1 MKTNSGQRDYR
12 YYQWQRGERIR
23 TILVC
28 AVITVF
34 FAYFFYRSLWAVVPL
49 GTIGGYVFWDI
60 RNKKAKKERNEL
72 AEQFRECIL
81 SVVSSLQAGY
91 SVENAF
97 LESEK
102 DMELMYGNFSLIGEE
117 LKFVRRGLQINIT
130 LEELLADIAGRS
142 GSSDIGEFAQ
152 IFALAKR
159 NGGNM
164 TEILKNSAGQIGK
177 RIELRQEVQV
187 LLGGKQMELMIMK
200 LMPFGILLY
209 VSMGNPGYFEPLY
222 HNLSGIAVMTG
233 CLAVYSGAYFLGEA
247 VMGKIEA
254 QLL

>member
-12 YYQWQRGERIR
+12 YYQWQRGEKVR

-28 AVITVF
+28 AAVTGLL
-34 FAYFFYRSLWAVVPL
+34 AYFFYRSLWAVIPL
-49 GTIGGYVFWDI
+49 GAIGFYFFLDI
-60 RNKKAKKERNEL
+60 RRKKAKKARNEL
-72 AEQFRECIL
+72 TAQFRECIL

-102 DMELMYGNFSLIGEE
+102 DMELMYGKHSLIGGE

-142 GSSDIGEFAQ
+142 GCTDIGEFAQ

-164 TEILKNSAGQIGK
+164 TEIIKNSAGQIGK
-177 RIELRQEVQV
+177 RIELRQEIQM

-200 LMPFGILLY
+200 LMPFGILFY
-209 VSMGNPGYFEPLY
+209 VGMGSPGYFDPLY
-222 HNLSGIAVMTG
+222 NNLSGIAVMTG

-247 VMGKIEA
+247 VMGKIEE

>member
-1 MKTNSGQRDYR
+1 MKTNSRQRDYQH
-12 YYQWQRGERIR
+12 YQWQRGEKLR
-23 TILVC
+23 TILIC
-28 AVITVF
+28 TAATGLL
-34 FAYFFYRSLWAVVPL
+34 AYFFYRSLWAVIPL
-49 GTIGGYVFWDI
+49 GAIGYYIFLDI
-60 RNKKAKKERNEL
+60 RRKKTKKARSEL
-72 AEQFRECIL
+72 AAQFRECIL

-102 DMELMYGNFSLIGEE
+102 DMELMYGKYSLIGGE

-130 LEELLADIAGRS
+130 LEELLTDIAGRS
-142 GSSDIGEFAQ
+142 GCDDIGEFAQ

-164 TEILKNSAGQIGK
+164 TEIIRNSAGQIGK
-177 RIELRQEVQV
+177 RIEMRQEIQV

-209 VSMGNPGYFEPLY
+209 VGMGNPGYFEPLY
-222 HNLSGIAVMTG
+222 HNLFGIAVMTG
-233 CLAVYSGAYFLGEA
+233 CLAVYSGAYFLGES
-247 VMGKIEA
+247 VMDKIEA

>member
-1 MKTNSGQRDYR
+1 MRTNSGQRDYR
-12 YYQWQRGERIR
+12 YYQWQRGERLR

-28 AVITVF
+28 AAVTVLL
-34 FAYFFYRSLWAVVPL
+34 AYFFYRSLWAVIPL
-49 GTIGGYVFWDI
+49 GAVGLYLFLDI
-60 RNKKAKKERNEL
+60 RRKKVKKARDEL
-72 AEQFRECIL
+72 AAQFRECIL

-102 DMELMYGNFSLIGEE
+102 DMELMYGKFSLIGAE

-130 LEELLADIAGRS
+130 LEELLADIAVRS
-142 GSSDIGEFAQ
+142 GSGDIGEFAQ

-164 TEILKNSAGQIGK
+164 TEIIKNSAGQIGK

-187 LLGGKQMELMIMK
+187 LLGGKQMEFMIMK

-209 VSMGNPGYFEPLY
+209 VGMGNPGYFEPLY

-233 CLAVYSGAYFLGEA
+233 CLAVYSGAYFLGES

>member
-1 MKTNSGQRDYR
+1 MKTNSRPRDYR
-12 YYQWQRGERIR
+12 SYQWKRGELVW

-28 AVITVF
+28 ATVTGAL
-34 FAYFFYRSLWAVVPL
+34 AYFFYRSLWAVVPL
-49 GTIGGYVFWDI
+49 GAAGVCIFREI
-60 RNKKAKKERNEL
+60 RRKKAKKARDQL

-102 DMELMYGNFSLIGEE
+102 DMELMYGKHSLIGDE
-117 LKFVRRGLQINIT
+117 LIFVRRGLHININ
-130 LEELLADIAGRS
+130 LEDLLADIAERS
-142 GSSDIGEFAQ
+142 GCGDIGEFAQ

-164 TEILKNSAGQIGK
+164 TEIIKNSAGQIGK

-187 LLGGKQMELMIMK
+187 LLGGKQMELLIMK

-209 VSMGNPGYFEPLY
+209 VGMGNPGYFDSLY
-222 HNLSGIAVMTG
+222 HNLTGIAIMTG
-233 CLAVYSGAYFLGEA
+233 CLAVYSGAYALGES
-247 VMGKIEA
+247 VMSGIEA

>member
-12 YYQWQRGERIR
+12 KYQWQRGERVR
-23 TILVC
+23 AVLAC
-28 AVITVF
+28 AAVIGLL
-34 FAYFFYRSLWAVVPL
+34 AYFFYRSLWAMLPL
-49 GTIGGYVFWDI
+49 GAVGVYFFRDIG
-60 RNKKAKKERNEL
+60 
-72 AEQFRECIL
+72 AE
-81 SVVSSLQAGY
+81 SGVSFLQAGY

-102 DMELMYGNFSLIGEE
+102 DMELMYGRHSLIGGE
-117 LKFVRRGLQINIT
+117 LKFIRRGLQINIT

-142 GSSDIGEFAQ
+142 GCGDIAEFAQ

-164 TEILKNSAGQIGK
+164 TEIIRNSAGQIGK
-177 RIELRQEVQV
+177 RIELRQEIQV
-187 LLGGKQMELMIMK
+187 LLGGRQMELMVMK

-222 HNLSGIAVMTG
+222 HNGFGIAVMTG
-233 CLAVYSGAYFLGEA
+233 CLAAYAGAYCLGEA
-247 VMGKIEA
+247 VMGRIES

>member
-12 YYQWQRGERIR
+12 KYQWQRGERVR
-23 TILVC
+23 AVLAC
-28 AVITVF
+28 AAVTGLL
-34 FAYFFYRSLWAVVPL
+34 AYFFYRSLWAVVPL
-49 GTIGGYVFWDI
+49 GAVGVYFFRDI
-60 RNKKAKKERNEL
+60 RRKKAKKARDEL
-72 AEQFRECIL
+72 AVQFRECIL

-102 DMELMYGNFSLIGEE
+102 DMELMYGRHSLIGGE
-117 LKFVRRGLQINIT
+117 LKFIRRGLQINIT
-130 LEELLADIAGRS
+130 LEELLADIARRS
-142 GSSDIGEFAQ
+142 GCGDIAEFAQ

-164 TEILKNSAGQIGK
+164 TEIIRNSARQIGK

-187 LLGGKQMELMIMK
+187 LLGGRQMELMVMK

-222 HNLSGIAVMTG
+222 HNGFGIAVMTG
-233 CLAVYSGAYFLGEA
+233 CLAAYAGAYFLGEA
-247 VMGKIEA
+247 VMGGIES

>member
-1 MKTNSGQRDYR
+1 MKTSLRQRDYR
-12 YYQWQRGERIR
+12 HYQWQRGERLR
-23 TILVC
+23 AILFC
-28 AVITVF
+28 AAVTGL
-34 FAYFFYRSLWAVVPL
+34 FAYFFYRSVWAVIPL
-49 GTIGGYVFWDI
+49 GAIGYYFFRDI
-60 RNKKAKKERNEL
+60 RRKKAKKARSEL
-72 AEQFRECIL
+72 AAQFRECIL

-102 DMELMYGNFSLIGEE
+102 DMELMYGKYSLIGGE

-142 GSSDIGEFAQ
+142 GCDDIGEFAQ

-164 TEILKNSAGQIGK
+164 TEIIRNSAGQIGK
-177 RIELRQEVQV
+177 RIELRQEIQV

-209 VSMGNPGYFEPLY
+209 VGMGNPGYFEPLY
-222 HNLSGIAVMTG
+222 HNLFGIAVMTG
-233 CLAVYSGAYFLGEA
+233 CLAVYSGAYFLGES
-247 VMGKIEA
+247 VMDKIEA

>member
-1 MKTNSGQRDYR
+1 MKTNSRQRDYR
-12 YYQWQRGERIR
+12 NYQWQKGEWLR
-23 TILVC
+23 TLLVC
-28 AVITVF
+28 AAVTGLL
-34 FAYFFYRSLWAVVPL
+34 AYFFYRSLWAVIPL
-49 GTIGGYVFWDI
+49 GAIGFYLFWDI
-60 RNKKAKKERNEL
+60 RRKKAKSARNEL
-72 AEQFRECIL
+72 AAQFRECIL

-102 DMELMYGNFSLIGEE
+102 DMKLMYGGHSLIGGE
-117 LKFVRRGLQINIT
+117 LEFVRRGLQINIS
-130 LEELLADIAGRS
+130 LEELLGDIAERS
-142 GSSDIGEFAQ
+142 GCGDIGEFAQ

-164 TEILKNSAGQIGK
+164 TEIIKTSAGQIGK

-209 VSMGNPGYFEPLY
+209 VGMGNPGYFDPLY
-222 HNLSGIAVMTG
+222 HSLSGVAVMTG

-247 VMGKIEA
+247 VMGKIEE

>member
-12 YYQWQRGERIR
+12 YYQWQRGERVR
-23 TILVC
+23 AILVC
-28 AVITVF
+28 AMVTVL
-34 FAYFFYRSLWAVVPL
+34 FAYFFYRSLWAVIPL
-49 GTIGGYVFWDI
+49 GAIGFYVFLDI
-60 RNKKAKKERNEL
+60 RRKKAKKARNEL
-72 AEQFRECIL
+72 AAQFRECIL
-81 SVVSSLQAGY
+81 SVVSALQAGY

-102 DMELMYGNFSLIGEE
+102 DMELMYGKYSMIGGE

-142 GSSDIGEFAQ
+142 GCSDIGEFAQ

-164 TEILKNSAGQIGK
+164 TEIIKNSAGQIGK
-177 RIELRQEVQV
+177 RIELRQEIQV
-187 LLGGKQMELMIMK
+187 LLGGKQMEFMIMK

-209 VSMGNPGYFEPLY
+209 VGIGNPGYFEPLY
-222 HNLSGIAVMTG
+222 HNLSGIGVMTG
-233 CLAVYSGAYFLGEA
+233 CLAVYSGAYFLGES
-247 VMGKIEA
+247 VMEKIEA

>member
-1 MKTNSGQRDYR
+1 MRTNSGQRDYR
-12 YYQWQRGERIR
+12 YYQWQRGEKLR

-28 AVITVF
+28 AALTGLL
-34 FAYFFYRSLWAVVPL
+34 AYFFYRSLWAVIPL
-49 GTIGGYVFWDI
+49 GAIGIYFFLDI
-60 RNKKAKKERNEL
+60 RRKKAKKTRNEL
-72 AEQFRECIL
+72 TAQFRECIL

-102 DMELMYGNFSLIGEE
+102 DMELMYGKSSLIGGE
-117 LKFVRRGLQINIT
+117 LKFIRRGLQINIT
-130 LEELLADIAGRS
+130 LEELLTDIGLRS

-152 IFALAKR
+152 IFAQAKR
-159 NGGNM
+159 SGGNM
-164 TEILKNSAGQIGK
+164 TEIIKNSAAQIGK
-177 RIELRQEVQV
+177 RIELRQEIQV
-187 LLGGKQMELMIMK
+187 LLGGKQMEFMIMK

-209 VSMGNPGYFEPLY
+209 VSMGSPGYFNPLY
-222 HNLSGIAVMTG
+222 HNFSGIAVMTG
-233 CLAVYSGAYFLGEA
+233 CLVVYSGAYFLGES